1 MMELLPPK
9 NEEIYLINEQNLKKI
24 FEKNF
29 CIEGPR
35 KSVLFYVYAPGTIQ
49 TKFNSKKWFRELS
62 EECQNSFERVEFKKI
77 NGMENSMNDFVD
89 DVIRASCF

>member
-1 MMELLPPK
+1 MELLPPK

-62 EECQNSFERVEFKKI
+62 ENSFERVEFKKI